1 MRFMLDTD
9 SCIALIKQKP
19 APVLRRLT
27 SLSPGEAGISA
38 VTLAELRYGVA
49 KSGRREKNALALDE
63 FLLPLEVADFDEPA
77 AEAYGLVRATL
88 EKLGTP
94 IGPLDT
100 QIGAHALSLGATLVS
115 HNTREFRRIPGLTV
129 VDWLSSI

>member
-19 APVLRRLT
+19 GSILRRLT

-38 VTLAELRYGVA
+38 ITLAELRYGVA
-49 KSGRREKNALALDE
+49 KSAQKEKNGPALDE

-77 AEAYGLVRATL
+77 ADAYGVVRAAL
-88 EKLGTP
+88 EKAGTP
-94 IGPLDT
+94 IGSLDT
-100 QIGAHALSLGATLVS
+100 QIGAHALSLGAILVT
-115 HNTREFRRIPGLTV
+115 HNSREFRRIPGLAV
-129 VDWLSSI
+129 EDWLS